1 MVRLDLTITILLT
14 DECFL
19 RTDHNVLYLYY
30 CSEYDL
36 DDTWCIP
43 VTSEINNNNLLIN
56 Y

>member
-1 MVRLDLTITILLT
+1 MASRVINCNSLMVRLDLTITILLT

-36 DDTWCIP
+36 DDT
-43 VTSEINNNNLLIN
+43 
-56 Y
+56 